1 MALGAGSIAFVGFDA
16 DGNNR
21 LAIVAVDELPAGT
34 VITITDRAWNG
45 TSFQTGNAE
54 GTLTWTVP
62 AGGIQPGTIVS
73 FDNVHTGSPTLAAE
87 QGGVTTTAGTI
98 TRAGGFEVGTSN
110 EVIYAYTGSDS
121 SPNFLAAIANDGFG
135 EGTGTLPSSLTLGE
149 TAIDLGDVDRDAD
162 FGVYKPAVGGSDFG
176 SDRDAMLAAVNNTAN
191 WMITDGDGDQSSSFV
206 PFLTNPASPLESVD
220 FVICFLTGTR
230 IATPSGEVAIEA
242 LAPGDTV
249 LTAAGEARTV
259 RWIGRQTLLSG
270 VARRRGVLPVRVSAG
285 ALGEN
290 LPVRDLLVSPAHAL
304 AIDGMLVQAGALV
317 NGTTIRTEAAMPW
330 SFRYWHIELDAH
342 ELLLAEGMA
351 AESFV
356 DNVEPTAFD
365 NAAERPAFPAIAEM
379 ALPRALSHRQ
389 VPASIRR
396 LVAERAALLDG
407 PKQAVA

>member
-16 DGNNR
+16 DGSNR
-21 LAIVAVDELPAGT
+21 LAIVVVDELPAGT

-45 TSFQTGNAE
+45 TSFEGGTGE

-62 AGGIQPGTIVS
+62 AGGIQPGTVVS
-73 FDNVHTGSPTLAAE
+73 FDSTQTTSPTIEAE
-87 QGGVTTTAGTI
+87 QGGVTTAAGSI
-98 TRAGGFEVGTSN
+98 ARAGGFEVGASN
-110 EVIYAYTGSDS
+110 EVVYAYTGSAE
-121 SPNFLAAIANDGFG
+121 SPTFLAAVANDGFR
-135 EGTGTLPSSLTLGE
+135 EETGTLPSSLTLGE
-149 TAIDLGDVDRDAD
+149 TAINLGEVDRDAD
-162 FGVYKPAVGGSDFG
+162 FAVYNPLSGGSDFG
-176 SDRDAMLAAVNNTAN
+176 GDRDAMLAAINDTSN
-191 WMITDGDGDQSSSFV
+191 WTVLDGSGDQSSDFV
-206 PFLTNPASPLESVD
+206 PFLSDPNSPLQSVE

-230 IATPSGEVAIEA
+230 IATPGGEVPVEA
-242 LAPGDTV
+242 LAPGDSV

-270 VARRRGVLPVRVSAG
+270 LARRRGVLPVRIAAG

-290 LPVRDLLVSPAHAL
+290 LPVRDLLVSPAHAI

-317 NGTTIRTEAAMPW
+317 NGTTIRTETALPW

-342 ELLLAEGMA
+342 ELVLAEGMA

-365 NAAERPAFPAIAEM
+365 NAAERPAFPPIAEM
-379 ALPRALSHRQ
+379 DLPRALSHRQ
-389 VPASIRR
+389 VPAAIRR
-396 LVAERAALLDG
+396 LVAERAALLEG